1 VGSWWDLTAGPR
13 VYKKRFVC
21 WQMWSDSAQRRRIIN
36 KNNKD
41 NSALHIGLTVFGL
54 FEAGV

>member
-1 VGSWWDLTAGPR
+1 MVGLR
-13 VYKKRFVC
+13 VVLLNTPL
-21 WQMWSDSAQRRRIIN
+21 QVQRRRIIN